1 MAGGATGEFCLNSEG
16 CYIFQLSNA
25 TGIIDSSN
33 IDYFTLGNQEFYFD
47 QGEVVGGGAYSEFDP
62 YLTTF
67 SDILEVGC
75 ITSGCTDSLSDN
87 FDIMAVV
94 NDGSCQLYEV
104 GCMDSLAFNYN
115 NQALLDDG
123 SCELPAVGSV
133 HPK

>member
-1 MAGGATGEFCLNSEG
+1 ME
-16 CYIFQLSNA
+16 
-25 TGIIDSSN
+25 
-33 IDYFTLGNQEFYFD
+33 
-47 QGEVVGGGAYSEFDP
+47 AYSEFDP

-94 NDGSCQLYEV
+94 NDGTCQQYEV

-123 SCELPAVGSV
+123 SCEPFIEGVQILQ
-133 HPK
+133 H